1 MNRGMSP
8 DGIALA
14 NTALVMSLIRGL
26 IAKGLIDQ
34 ADARLFLN
42 NAATLIEE
50 DKSAFTKSKGEAVT
64 ILQKEL
70 VPLLD

>member
-1 MNRGMSP
+1 
-8 DGIALA
+8 
-14 NTALVMSLIRGL
+14 MSLIRGL

-34 ADARLFLN
+34 ADARLLLN

-50 DKSAFTKSKGEAVT
+50 DKAATLIEEDKAAFTKSRGEAVT